1 MFMSNT
7 LLVMAKHLKRNPT
20 FKQTENFPL
29 RPKFEM
35 FQYSDWVPGLVGDG
49 YKLFKADSSQFNRIL
64 LTGEVRVHLSVHSGT
79 LSAGHVEI
87 NTDFILIS

>member
-1 MFMSNT
+1 MSNT

-35 FQYSDWVPGLVGDG
+35 FQYSD
-49 YKLFKADSSQFNRIL
+49 
-64 LTGEVRVHLSVHSGT
+64 
-79 LSAGHVEI
+79 
-87 NTDFILIS
+87 